1 MDPASSLTR
10 ACRLG
15 LAAFGTGR
23 SCFRLA
29 ALFALVATR
38 FGLVTCRAPT
48 PVATATTATTAASAA
63 AATAAGAFGALGDFQ
78 LCTKGGEM
86 SADQLFDIP
95 QQDTVTRLYQ
105 RDGDA
110 V

>member
-38 FGLVTCRAPT
+38 FGLVTCRAST